1 MKRTSISLNNSGG
14 FDWLSQKDLTEL
26 KRLGWRLEFFSGG
39 YKPDYPHSVER
50 DLPEEEARQEFEQST
65 GFTTYERG
73 CDCCGQP
80 FNMSEE
86 DVTPEAEEEEEPET
100 FWARPETV
108 DAWRRLIGEE
118 SEEDGLDP
126 QAQSWLELGQ

>member
-1 MKRTSISLNNSGG
+1 MKRTTISLNNSGG
-14 FDWLSQKDLTEL
+14 SDWLGKAEITEL

-50 DLPEEEARQEFEQST
+50 SLPEEEARQEFEDVT

-80 FNMSEE
+80 FYMSEE
-86 DVTPEAEEEEEPET
+86 DIEPEEAPET

-108 DAWRRLIGEE
+108 DAWCRLIGEE
-118 SEEDGLDP
+118 DDDELDP
-126 QAQSWLELGQ
+126 QAESWLELGQ